1 MEETIKKTMPNM
13 QKNTVLKLQ
22 ELVTL
27 LNAKVVTGAQYFDP
41 DYLIKTGFASDL
53 MSDVL
58 TLNTEHML
66 LLTGLNNIQ
75 TVRTAEM
82 SDIRVI
88 VIARN
93 KKISEQMIELATEN
107 NIILLECNYSLYKAT
122 GILYSAGLPPV
133 Y

>member
-1 MEETIKKTMPNM
+1 M